1 MRCYF
6 SLIHHTF
13 LSELRCP
20 AFIGGFCS
28 QFCQSINLHHQM
40 RVGNLFSH
48 LQFSNYYQSQH
59 IPQDLVIYLCQQ
71 ECCVINFFFFLAK
84 YLNIPHLHP
93 LALHIYK
100 LNLCFFFPFGPV
112 SPLCLQE
119 SAITQIFWKRNQTI
133 IEASVCQ
140 LRRKK
145 ERSSFSVIYIIQ
157 DKRHMSHFFSA
168 LWKYQE
174 NDKCRQQPHLATC

>member
-1 MRCYF
+1 
-6 SLIHHTF
+6 
-13 LSELRCP
+13 
-20 AFIGGFCS
+20 
-28 QFCQSINLHHQM
+28 M

-84 YLNIPHLHP
+84 QLNIPHPHP
-93 LALHIYK
+93 LAPHIYK
-100 LNLCFFFPFGPV
+100 LNLGGFWSCMSSLPTGK
-112 SPLCLQE
+112 CHH
-119 SAITQIFWKRNQTI
+119 IDFWKRNQTI

-145 ERSSFSVIYIIQ
+145 ERSSFSVIYFIQ